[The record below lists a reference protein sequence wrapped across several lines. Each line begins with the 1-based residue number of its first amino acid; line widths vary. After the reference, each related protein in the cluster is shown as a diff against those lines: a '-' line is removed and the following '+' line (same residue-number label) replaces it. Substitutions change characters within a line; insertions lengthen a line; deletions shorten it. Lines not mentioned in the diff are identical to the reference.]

1 MKLQE
6 FMNDDTCQILFA
18 IIIGIVVCYFIFGSC
33 GSCGS
38 SGSCNRDGFSVGA
51 TCDTYFDEMI
61 TNCDEGD
68 GNLTQSDLNPDLI
81 TDRCAQAVNSY
92 TMARTRCVLDQL
104 GSIDRLSVQ
113 DPQLTTE
120 LRQSIDRVIPRYN
133 ASPCESRAFSPATCG
148 SRTVGVGPLPP
159 LRVNCEINAEG
170 DACIAVPAPAP
181 AGAGGTAIHAAS
193 LTDPDSVAISLG
205 PPPELIGTPGQV
217 LLIQNIKR
225 DVEYQVSRITGED
238 PPKEFSS
245 IDEAKVWLQRFAPTI
260 GNFVEF
266 RILVNDKNLDGT
278 PNLDRQYL
286 VDNLDNIF
294 QINMSM
300 LSMSTFYNTNYID
313 TEYDPTSSVR
323 DAKNKVNK
331 MNLTNITDT
340 YSSMTPNNK
349 KEIYCNNYT
358 LKSESDEYIDP
369 LLKLI
374 SLDMMDP
381 GTENITCPDSVP
393 SLDPSIQNYTFPD
406 GTYPNK
412 NKLIIQIRDAIGD
425 IRLINRETFGEA
437 FGEDE
442 ISSTTPYNGSLYLDD
457 SEVKKNANEIAI
469 DIHSSQIPPPIVI
482 RTTNTPTSTKKMLI
496 GLNGLSN
503 NNRDGD
509 ILRNSPYNNNIVID
523 TEKNGA
529 GDKYNSDT
537 NAYQI
542 YLKNVFWL
550 QYYFARMFMGTD
562 RYIPFNN
569 YRQLFD
575 PPIDLFKDVGGDIRY
590 SDNTI
595 FPDFGRPEMEAL
607 NNQSCRDSGTDY
619 LLLTTLQMSLYENA
633 LPMLTADIDRF
644 LGVQDSLTNK
654 YESGVREIANGLFI
668 VDGLIKK
675 ITDAANFNRVVP
687 VAPVVPVVAP
697 RCNSKSFL
705 FDTGQ
710 GCEWLDLLNGGYDHK
725 NCNQFVARSAGPGGG
740 YICEIGSRD
749 GGVRQCQN
757 GPYCAGPLPT
767 QSGKTKD
774 GL

>member
-181 AGAGGTAIHAAS
+181 AGAGAS

-457 SEVKKNANEIAI
+457 SEVKKNANE
-469 DIHSSQIPPPIVI
+469 
-482 RTTNTPTSTKKMLI
+482 
-496 GLNGLSN
+496 
-503 NNRDGD
+503 
-509 ILRNSPYNNNIVID
+509 
-523 TEKNGA
+523 
-529 GDKYNSDT
+529 
-537 NAYQI
+537 
-542 YLKNVFWL
+542 
-550 QYYFARMFMGTD
+550 
-562 RYIPFNN
+562 
-569 YRQLFD
+569 
-575 PPIDLFKDVGGDIRY
+575 
-590 SDNTI
+590 SDNC
-595 FPDFGRPEMEAL
+595 P
-607 NNQSCRDSGTDY
+607 N
-619 LLLTTLQMSLYENA
+619 
-633 LPMLTADIDRF
+633 
-644 LGVQDSLTNK
+644 
-654 YESGVREIANGLFI
+654 
-668 VDGLIKK
+668 
-675 ITDAANFNRVVP
+675 
-687 VAPVVPVVAP
+687 
-697 RCNSKSFL
+697 
-705 FDTGQ
+705 
-710 GCEWLDLLNGGYDHK
+710 GCE
-725 NCNQFVARSAGPGGG
+725 
-740 YICEIGSRD
+740 
-749 GGVRQCQN
+749 
-757 GPYCAGPLPT
+757 
-767 QSGKTKD
+767 
-774 GL
+774 